1 MAFHDTKGD
10 GSSYPG
16 LLLLSSL
23 LISTYVIVTGIYR
36 LYFHPL
42 AAFPGPFWAR
52 VTVFPSW
59 WHTRTGDRHIWLYQ
73 LQEKYGPE
81 FRYRPD
87 GVVLNTPAAFKK
99 IFGPKGNV
107 KKAVYYEVWPR
118 NEHTINTWSSTTVSV
133 HARKRRVLNY
143 AFSEAALRDAEVF
156 LHQNIDRW
164 LELLGQQAP
173 KDGEWTT
180 SVNMCDW
187 MNWLV
192 FDILGDLC
200 FGKNFN
206 MKEPG
211 SDLRHIPE
219 VMVSFLELLHPVAF
233 GPLANAWVWL
243 KPRGLNKLIELA
255 SPPVVVNWQNFVGQC
270 LENRVRDEQE
280 LEKNPK
286 PDGEIRRDFFHWLF
300 KAVDPETGERGYD
313 QNELFAECE
322 LLIVAGSDTTSVV
335 LSAAF
340 FYLSRRPD
348 VQAKIAQEVKSIF
361 SSYDEITSGSKIMS
375 CKYLTAFLQEA
386 MRMTPPVA
394 AEPSR
399 EVLPGGTTVGDHY
412 FPAGLHLSTGLY
424 CLSYNSN
431 VYPEPFKFRPE
442 RWIVDET
449 GKEGS
454 SAESVRLAE
463 DGFCAFSYGTRGC
476 VGKNL
481 AWLEMRLVIAKTLW
495 MYDIQADPK
504 SRIGGGDRHGKPGR
518 QTEDQYQIYDIFVS
532 GRKGPMLQMRRRQ

>member
-1 MAFHDTKGD
+1 M
-10 GSSYPG
+10 
-16 LLLLSSL
+16 L
-23 LISTYVIVTGIYR
+23 
-36 LYFHPL
+36 
-42 AAFPGPFWAR
+42 
-52 VTVFPSW
+52 
-59 WHTRTGDRHIWLYQ
+59 
-73 LQEKYGPE
+73 
-81 FRYRPD
+81 
-87 GVVLNTPAAFKK
+87 
-99 IFGPKGNV
+99 
-107 KKAVYYEVWPR
+107 
-118 NEHTINTWSSTTVSV
+118 TI
-133 HARKRRVLNY
+133 
-143 AFSEAALRDAEVF
+143 
-156 LHQNIDRW
+156 
-164 LELLGQQAP
+164 
-173 KDGEWTT
+173 
-180 SVNMCDW
+180 
-187 MNWLV
+187 
-192 FDILGDLC
+192 
-200 FGKNFN
+200 
-206 MKEPG
+206 
-211 SDLRHIPE
+211 
-219 VMVSFLELLHPVAF
+219 
-233 GPLANAWVWL
+233 
-243 KPRGLNKLIELA
+243 
-255 SPPVVVNWQNFVGQC
+255 
-270 LENRVRDEQE
+270 
-280 LEKNPK
+280 
-286 PDGEIRRDFFHWLF
+286 
-300 KAVDPETGERGYD
+300 
-313 QNELFAECE
+313 
-322 LLIVAGSDTTSVV
+322 AGSDTTSVV

-476 VGKNL
+476 VWKNL
-481 AWLEMRLVIAKTLW
+481 AWLE
-495 MYDIQADPK
+495 IQADPK
-504 SRIGGGDRHGKPGR
+504 SRLGGGDRHGKPGR

>member
-1 MAFHDTKGD
+1 MAFHDTEGD

-107 KKAVYYEVWPR
+107 KKAVYYEQR
-118 NEHTINTWSSTTVSV
+118 CEML
-133 HARKRRVLNY
+133 K
-143 AFSEAALRDAEVF
+143 VF

-286 PDGEIRRDFFHWLF
+286 PD
-300 KAVDPETGERGYD
+300 AVDPETGERGYD

-322 LLIVAGSDTTSVV
+322 LLTIAGSDTTSVV

-504 SRIGGGDRHGKPGR
+504 SRLGGGDRHGKPGR